1 MDEKVSE
8 WFEEHGWR
16 NFGGWEAAAHQAAQ
30 DYAAHVADP
39 LAEALKYISSLQQ
52 VEWPAGDNYRDGQ
65 MRAYSDC
72 GRVADAALAAYN
84 RMK

>member
-39 LAEALKYISSLQQ
+39 LAEALRNVRIILVIEGFEDNAGI
-52 VEWPAGDNYRDGQ
+52 VEQ
-65 MRAYSDC
+65 I
-72 GRVADAALAAYN
+72 DAALAAYN
-84 RMK
+84 RMKEGKR